1 MSYSQFST
9 LRKATSAFGLT
20 LQERSFLPV
29 IPGISPSKGLLDFL
43 EETLPSAASGSE
55 KLRSEAIIYPILIE
69 VRRILDRQ
77 ISIFSGED
85 FTVDELRGLNG
96 IVDFL
101 ISRSPVMLTIQA
113 PAAVIVEAKKAD
125 ITTGL
130 GQCVAEMVAAQFFN
144 QEQNAPI
151 DIIYGI
157 VTNGMQW
164 RFLML
169 EEKLITIDLMDYQLR
184 PIDQLLAYLI
194 WMVSAPTIDLNP
206 LP

>member
-1 MSYSQFST
+1 
-9 LRKATSAFGLT
+9 
-20 LQERSFLPV
+20 
-29 IPGISPSKGLLDFL
+29 
-43 EETLPSAASGSE
+43 
-55 KLRSEAIIYPILIE
+55 
-69 VRRILDRQ
+69 
-77 ISIFSGED
+77 
-85 FTVDELRGLNG
+85 
-96 IVDFL
+96 
-101 ISRSPVMLTIQA
+101 MLTIQA

-130 GQCVAEMVAAQFFN
+130 GQCVAEMVAAQLFN

-151 DIIYGI
+151 DVIYGI

-194 WMVSAPTIDLNP
+194 WMVSPQAIDLNP